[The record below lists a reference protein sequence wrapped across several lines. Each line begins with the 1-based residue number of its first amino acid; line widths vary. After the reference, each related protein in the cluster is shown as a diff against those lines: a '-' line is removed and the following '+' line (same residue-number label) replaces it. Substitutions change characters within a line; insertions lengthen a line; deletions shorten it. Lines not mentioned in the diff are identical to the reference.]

1 MLLDLSLGGGSFV
14 LSSHPSSFSPK
25 LSLRFP
31 DSSERVVAGRQASE
45 RLPLRNRANRSAR
58 AQALPA
64 TFPASSSQV
73 PGRALPTHAAP
84 ASGASWIR
92 DASSVAASRSA
103 RSIPD
108 GSYASRAGPD
118 FRTSVFRGEGGSSSS
133 GGRFNS
139 RDDDLVELPLFPLPL
154 VLFPGTALPLQIFE
168 FRYRIMMQTLLQ
180 TDMRFGII
188 YTGKDAATAAAVG
201 CVGQVIRHERFPDN
215 RYFLICRGEERFR
228 VVDIVRSRPY
238 LVGRVRWLEDKPSE
252 QPVDID
258 SLANEV
264 ASIMHD
270 VIRMSN
276 KMRGSDEE
284 VPDLRKSSFPTPF
297 SFWVASTFEG
307 APAEQQAL
315 LELEDTAERLQ
326 REKETLRSTLNYLTA
341 ASAVKDVF
349 SSQSDK
355 FGSKPPFPSHHSSS
369 NFPPLHDSLP
379 PPHPS
384 SALSPHTHTP

>member
-1 MLLDLSLGGGSFV
+1 MFVDASLGGSSLV
-14 LSSHPSSFSPK
+14 LSSHSSSLPPK
-25 LSLRFP
+25 APLRVLP
-31 DSSERVVAGRQASE
+31 DSSERAAGGRQALK
-45 RLPLRNRANRSAR
+45 RLRVRSGTTSAR
-58 AQALPA
+58 AQPFPAL
-64 TFPASSSQV
+64 FPASASSHA
-73 PGRALPTHAAP
+73 PSRATSTRAAP
-84 ASGASWIR
+84 ATGASWIR
-92 DASSVAASRSA
+92 DVSNFAVSRSS
-103 RSIPD
+103 RLTPD
-108 GSYASRAGPD
+108 RPASD
-118 FRTSVFRGEGGSSSS
+118 LRTSVWRGEGGGSSSS
-133 GGRFNS
+133 SGSGSGKFNP

-201 CVGQVIRHERFPDN
+201 CVGQVIRHERLPDN
-215 RYFLICRGEERFR
+215 RFFLICRGEERFR

-264 ASIMHD
+264 ADIMHD

-307 APAEQQAL
+307 APAEQQVL

-349 SSQSDK
+349 SSPSDK
-355 FGSKPPFPSHHSSS
+355 
-369 NFPPLHDSLP
+369 
-379 PPHPS
+379 
-384 SALSPHTHTP
+384 